1 MFSASNDAF
10 SACSAA
16 MTTALRR
23 RGSGSLP
30 ARVDARGKS
39 IEVRFFVD
47 VKQSLARTT
56 ISHHEDLREFARLGG
71 VSDVFE
77 PFEDRAD

>member
-1 MFSASNDAF
+1 
-10 SACSAA
+10 
-16 MTTALRR
+16 
-23 RGSGSLP
+23 
-30 ARVDARGKS
+30 VDARGKS